1 MKRIIKSIILCFL
14 FIPFMNLSAVSSDL
28 VNYKVKSIFINADV
42 LSNGDLKVKE
52 LITLN
57 GTFNGYERDI
67 LYTGNTNNFDGSRES
82 FISSDIYNATNIT
95 GIKVGIITTVGLPTW
110 STLLN
115 TPTLFE
121 ENIVKNKNDKFYT
134 KTRIENGLR
143 FRIYNETIESK
154 TSFYIEY
161 IVKDVIVKHNDY
173 AELQY
178 NFIGTYFDD
187 KIENVEIRVNLPT
200 ISNYY
205 KSWAHGPL
213 SGNLKLENNI
223 SSILTVNDLNR
234 NTFVDLRML
243 FDKDIVNVSKDKESN
258 VYAEDKILDI
268 EASLAEEAN
277 RLREIA
283 KTKVLFVKISNFI
296 FLISLVSA
304 LIYIYFKY
312 DKEHNSIFKHKYN
325 RNFNEEYNPEIVPY
339 IFDKRIGNDSFNAS
353 ILNLINKK
361 NIKVEV
367 IKGKKEKDN
376 DYEFIKLNENNL
388 NSSEIKLINIL
399 FRDGNNSVLLSDI
412 KKYAKNTT
420 SSGFNSFLNNVELWK
435 KGVTKEAELL
445 DIFEDSKT
453 PFFIVGI
460 FLIWFLINI
469 FVTLSIEYFTSLTL
483 LSGILLFVSFIYVAL
498 VKKRTRKGIE
508 DYAKWKA
515 FKNFLKD
522 FSTFDKKELPE
533 IYLWDKYLVYATA
546 LGMAAKVSKAM
557 KMQIEAYYG
566 KNDFEF
572 TDIYI
577 SHMLYANL
585 NSSINESF
593 KVARESVAKVAAS
606 NMSSAVGS
614 GGGFSSGGG
623 GGTGG
628 GGGRGF

>member
-28 VNYKVKSIFINADV
+28 VDYKVKSIFINADV

-178 NFIGTYFDD
+178 NFIGRDFDD
-187 KIENVEIRVNLPT
+187 KIENVEIRVNLPK

-353 ILNLINKK
+353 ILNLINRK

-522 FSTFDKKELPE
+522 FSTFNKKELPE

-566 KNDFEF
+566 KTDFEF